1 MTFSDLLQQ
10 NDIAFTYPDF
20 ILYICSALKENDLI
34 SLILLEIVSFN
45 ALSNQL
51 IYNGLFESQSS
62 DYTKAILIRI
72 TYILFFIRFIF
83 NYYLEMF
90 VSSGFF
96 FFKDSYFNRLPTI
109 KRLPV
114 LSCKPLSVLDFI
126 SIYGLLCLL
135 TNIQ

>member
-20 ILYICSALKENDLI
+20 ILYICSALKENDLLP
-34 SLILLEIVSFN
+34 LILLDIVSFN

-96 FFKDSYFNRLPTI
+96 FLKILTLIDCLQSRDCQFLAINPY
-109 KRLPV
+109 
-114 LSCKPLSVLDFI
+114 LSWISSQFMVFSV
-126 SIYGLLCLL
+126 Y
-135 TNIQ
+135 